1 MSEKV
6 INKIKKLLALADDN
20 SSYKEAESAALK
32 AQELMSKYNI
42 NLVELDSKEHSDKI
56 GIYYENI
63 NNQRCWK
70 YKLAAVV
77 ADNFRCKTFV
87 IGAKKFGFYGR
98 DSDAEIAKEIFSF
111 LFKKG
116 HKLANKIVSE
126 RKKEGY
132 SVKGIYNSYV
142 LGYVTGINAK
152 LEEQSTKLA
161 LVISKEVEEEFKS
174 YSMQKNMG
182 TKKSSNLIKNDVD
195 YIAYKNGLVD
205 GRYAMQSRELDN
217 P

>member
-6 INKIKKLLALADDN
+6 INKIRKLLALAEGN

-32 AQELMSKYNI
+32 AQALMSKYNI
-42 NLVELDSKEHSDKI
+42 DLIELDLEENSEKI

-63 NNQRCWK
+63 NSQRSWK
-70 YKLAAVV
+70 YKLATVI

-87 IGAKKFGFYGR
+87 IGTKKFGFYGR
-98 DSDAEIAKEIFSF
+98 DLDAEIAKEVFSF

-126 RKKEGY
+126 RKKEGD
-132 SVKGIYNSYV
+132 SVEGIYNSYV

-174 YSMQKNMG
+174 YSMQENMG
-182 TKKSSNLIKNDVD
+182 TKKSPSLIKNDVD

-205 GRYAMQSRELDN
+205 GRYAMQSRELNN